1 MVGHNTCCALIISLV
16 FISCGV
22 SDDENNLISEREEI
36 AAQIIK
42 GGAFQYSEKGDI
54 KNILEA
60 GRLERWENGSE
71 ESEVWIVSEEF
82 TLYIEGD
89 KENHEALLQGGRGN
103 YDAKK
108 GHLIAWDKVV
118 LINNKGEK
126 LSTEYL
132 VWSNDSN
139 RVHTNRPVTIVTSSG
154 TLHGKG
160 LEADSRFENYRILDP
175 VGTFEIT
182 R

>member
-1 MVGHNTCCALIISLV
+1 MKGRNLCSVFIITLV
-16 FISCGV
+16 FISCEAN
-22 SDDENNLISEREEI
+22 DKENSHIAEREEI

-42 GGAFQYSEKGDI
+42 GGGFQYSEMGEI

-60 GRLERWENGSE
+60 GRLERWENDGE
-71 ESEVWIVSEEF
+71 EREVWLVSDGF

-89 KENHEALLQGGRGN
+89 KENHEAMLRGGRGN

-108 GHLIAWDKVV
+108 GHLIAWDDVV
-118 LINNKGEK
+118 LINNKGER

-132 VWSNDSN
+132 VWSNDSD

-160 LEADSRFENYRILDP
+160 LEADSRFENYRIIDP
-175 VGTFEIT
+175 VGSFEIT
-182 R
+182 Q

>member
-1 MVGHNTCCALIISLV
+1 MRGHHLCCAVIITLV
-16 FISCGV
+16 YISCGAN
-22 SDDENNLISEREEI
+22 DQDGNAISEREEI

-42 GGAFQYSEKGDI
+42 GGAFQYSEKGKI

-60 GRLERWENGSE
+60 GRLEGWEKEGE
-71 ESEVWIVSEEF
+71 ASEVWLVSEGF

-89 KENHEALLQGGRGN
+89 QENHEAMLKGGRGN

-108 GHLIAWDKVV
+108 GHLIAWDDVV
-118 LINNKGEK
+118 LVNNKGER

-132 VWSNDSN
+132 VWSNDSD

-160 LEADSRFENYRILDP
+160 LEADSKFENYRIIDP
-175 VGTFEIT
+175 VGSFEIT
-182 R
+182 Q

>member
-1 MVGHNTCCALIISLV
+1 MKGRNLYFVFIITLV
-16 FISCGV
+16 FISCEAN
-22 SDDENNLISEREEI
+22 DEENSPIVEREEI
-36 AAQIIK
+36 AAQIIT
-42 GGAFQYSEKGDI
+42 GGAFQYSEMGEI

-60 GRLERWENGSE
+60 GRLERWENDGE
-71 ESEVWIVSEEF
+71 LWRVSDGF

-89 KENHEALLQGGRGN
+89 KENHEAMLRGGRGN

-108 GHLIAWDKVV
+108 GHLIAWDDVV
-118 LINNKGEK
+118 LINNKGER

-132 VWSNDSN
+132 VWSNDSD

-160 LEADSRFENYRILDP
+160 LEADSRFENYRIIDP
-175 VGTFEIT
+175 VGSFEIT
-182 R
+182 Q